1 MKLKKI
7 TASLIVS
14 GAVLSSPLI
23 VNAQTTTTP
32 VDQLE
37 DEMAKL
43 TDVYDEVVPV
53 AIGATAFSIGM
64 ILIKRI
70 AFS

>member
-7 TASLIVS
+7 AASLIVS

-43 TDVYDEVVPV
+43 TLVLFR
-53 AIGATAFSIGM
+53 GLLKKSIN
-64 ILIKRI
+64 L
-70 AFS
+70 